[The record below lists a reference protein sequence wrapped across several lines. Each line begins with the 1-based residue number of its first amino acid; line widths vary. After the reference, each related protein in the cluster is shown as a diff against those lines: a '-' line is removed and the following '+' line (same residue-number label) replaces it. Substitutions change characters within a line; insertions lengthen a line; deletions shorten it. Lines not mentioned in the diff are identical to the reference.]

1 MTQNTSQYKTY
12 TYLLRSFNTSDP
24 CKKRYGIYNTEFR
37 LLATGYGSIEDGV
50 RTVYWLAADLYPAP
64 LHEFMF
70 DSTGEQA
77 DYMDEFYTVADM
89 NGIATIATQSN
100 KKDYHTPLTPVA
112 ICNVVLR
119 DILKRPEIE
128 RLGTGGGTP
137 EQKACYESYNHC
149 VSDVLARGCYEFAT
163 KRVTLKVDEH
173 CCVTLPTDCEHTIR
187 LVGDRSA
194 PGKRAVHTYSQPML
208 TSLRRL
214 MVQDSDSAE
223 LTYVSSQWSAEQ
235 FTPDFVCALVRKL
248 AIVIANS
255 LYMTDKHERLNKFF
269 RTFEAPTNA
278 VIV

>member
-12 TYLLRSFNTSDP
+12 TYLLRSFKTSDP
-24 CKKRYGIYNTEFR
+24 SKKHYGIYNTEFR

-50 RTVYWLAADLYPAP
+50 HNVRWLAADLYPAP
-64 LHEFMF
+64 LHEFLF
-70 DSTGEQA
+70 DSTGEA
-77 DYMDEFYTVADM
+77 LDHMEDFYTMADM
-89 NGIATIATQSN
+89 NGIATIAKQSN
-100 KKDYHTPLTPVA
+100 KRDYHTPLTPVT

-149 VSDVLARGCYEFAT
+149 VSDVLARRCYDFAT
-163 KRVTLKVDEH
+163 KRVILKVDEH
-173 CCVTLPTDCEHTIR
+173 CCVTLPTDCEHPIK

-194 PGKRAVHTYSQPML
+194 PGKRAANTYSQPML

-214 MVQDSDSAE
+214 MVMDSDSAE

-248 AIVIANS
+248 AIVIASS
-255 LYMTDKHERLNKFF
+255 LYMTDKYELLNRFF
-269 RTFEAPTNA
+269 RTFEDSSND

>member
-1 MTQNTSQYKTY
+1 M
-12 TYLLRSFNTSDP
+12 
-24 CKKRYGIYNTEFR
+24 E
-37 LLATGYGSIEDGV
+37 
-50 RTVYWLAADLYPAP
+50 
-64 LHEFMF
+64 
-70 DSTGEQA
+70 
-77 DYMDEFYTVADM
+77 EFYTVADM

-100 KKDYHTPLTPVA
+100 KKDYHTPITPVT

-137 EQKACYESYNHC
+137 EQKACYESYSHC

-173 CCVTLPTDCEHTIR
+173 CCVTLPTDCEHPIR

-214 MVQDSDSAE
+214 TVADSNSAE

-248 AIVIANS
+248 AIVIASS

-269 RTFEAPTNA
+269 CTFEAPTNA
-278 VIV
+278 VIS